1 MRVNTESIPAAIELC
16 VNDEWLNAAL
26 QIDANEPTPENF
38 QMLTNQTGLSLSWE
52 QPLTN
57 ESIENYEIVCSSVVE
72 PINGFTKF
80 SRILSWNS
88 TTLFIPATALEHM
101 DYNCCI
107 VTHFHTERFAGLRSS
122 TRLCET
128 IGTEFPTQPV
138 LPCDINNSTE
148 LILPTTYVATSPTTS
163 PTSDPAS
170 DPAAVSA
177 STPCTS
183 SQGSETILVPVLGLL
198 VGVLFLILIVVFVA
212 LIVFMRS
219 AKKAKAVNGLSYKE
233 RSLEETEMKM

>member
-38 QMLTNQTGLSLSWE
+38 QILTNQTGLYLSWE

-57 ESIENYEIVCSSVVE
+57 ESIENYEIVCSSVIKPV
-72 PINGFTKF
+72 NGFTNF
-80 SRILSWNS
+80 SHILNGNS
-88 TTLFIPATALEHM
+88 TTLFIPATALECM

-107 VTHFHTERFAGLRSS
+107 ITHFHTERFAGLRSS

-128 IGTEFPTQPV
+128 ISSTGEFPTQPV
-138 LPCDINNSTE
+138 LPCEVNNSTE
-148 LILPTTYVATSPTTS
+148 LILPTTYVATSLTS
-163 PTSDPAS
+163 PTTSDPAS

-177 STPCTS
+177 STPCAS
-183 SQGSETILVPVLGLL
+183 SQGSETILVPILGLL
-198 VGVLFLILIVVFVA
+198 VGVLFLTLIVVSVA
-212 LIVFMRS
+212 LMAFMHS
-219 AKKAKAVNGLSYKE
+219 AKKEKAVKE
-233 RSLEETEMKM
+233 RSLKKMEMKM